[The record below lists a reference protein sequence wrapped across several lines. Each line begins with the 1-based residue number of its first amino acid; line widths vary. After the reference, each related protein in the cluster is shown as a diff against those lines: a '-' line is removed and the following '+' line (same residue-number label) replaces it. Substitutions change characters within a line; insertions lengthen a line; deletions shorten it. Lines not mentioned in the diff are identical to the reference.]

1 MSSRVFVLVHPA
13 WHGAWVW
20 KKVAPLL
27 QAKGHR
33 VSTPTLTGLGELSH
47 LATADIGLDR
57 HVGDVAHVL
66 AYEDLRDVILVG
78 HSSSGAVIT
87 GVADRVPER
96 IAHLVYLDA
105 FVPDDGQSV
114 FDLVIPERRRV
125 LEELVKT
132 EGGGWL
138 LPRFAPPPWEPIIRN
153 MWGVTD
159 NDDVRWMMERLTPTP
174 VGHFRDPVRRANP
187 AAEKLPRTYVRCT
200 QYANPRFDA
209 HAEMARRTAG
219 WHYLE
224 LQAPHHPV
232 VAMPD
237 EVSSLLLG
245 LEA

>member
-1 MSSRVFVLVHPA
+1 
-13 WHGAWVW
+13 
-20 KKVAPLL
+20 
-27 QAKGHR
+27 
-33 VSTPTLTGLGELSH
+33 
-47 LATADIGLDR
+47 
-57 HVGDVAHVL
+57 
-66 AYEDLRDVILVG
+66 
-78 HSSSGAVIT
+78 
-87 GVADRVPER
+87 
-96 IAHLVYLDA
+96 
-105 FVPDDGQSV
+105 
-114 FDLVIPERRRV
+114 
-125 LEELVKT
+125 LVKT

-138 LPRFAPPPWEPIIRN
+138 LPRFAPPPWETIIRD

-200 QYANPRFDA
+200 KYANPRFDA